1 MKIVSKAMQRDN
13 AYIPEKRKYIF
24 ITDFELA
31 RKSVFNVKRI
41 LSHLAIYYTKIVYIQ
56 INIYNSD
63 YIVSNTVNY
72 FMPDRLPILN
82 YNLSL

>member
-1 MKIVSKAMQRDN
+1 MQRDIMHIYLKN
-13 AYIPEKRKYIF
+13 VN
-24 ITDFELA
+24 TDFELA
-31 RKSVFNVKRI
+31 RKSVYNVKRI